1 MVHIAILCCTHIQV
15 ASNNY
20 KICIYTSCSCMCVC
34 VGGGFNGHIKANM
47 LYTLLLSMSI
57 GGEGGYIIIII
68 ISIIISCRM
77 KLWLARY
84 AERQYEC
91 MSAHTHTHTYTCMYK
106 HIKRDAA
113 S

>member
-1 MVHIAILCCTHIQV
+1 MLIHV
-15 ASNNY
+15 
-20 KICIYTSCSCMCVC
+20 CVC
-34 VGGGFNGHIKANM
+34 VGGFNGHINANM

-57 GGEGGYIIIII
+57 GVGYIIIIII
-68 ISIIISCRM
+68 ISIIVSRRM

-84 AERQYEC
+84 ADRQYEC
-91 MSAHTHTHTYTCMYK
+91 MSAHTHTHTCTYN

>member
-1 MVHIAILCCTHIQV
+1 MHV
-15 ASNNY
+15 
-20 KICIYTSCSCMCVC
+20 CVC

-57 GGEGGYIIIII
+57 GGEGGGGGYIIIII

-84 AERQYEC
+84 ADRQYEC
-91 MSAHTHTHTYTCMYK
+91 MSAHTHTYTCMYK
-106 HIKRDAA
+106 YIKRDAA